1 MIFQKFYDLLTD
13 QISLS
18 VCLYFLKYWTIC
30 VLQLFVSQADIN
42 FEVNPIFLTKP
53 FFYVTKNSRQKFK
66 YLENEEGFLNEI
78 KSVFHH
84 FYRVFICQKL
94 SQTGSLPLTITPL
107 NLLNEVSVIIDV
119 TLIRFLT

>member
-1 MIFQKFYDLLTD
+1 MCIA
-13 QISLS
+13 I
-18 VCLYFLKYWTIC
+18 IC
-30 VLQLFVSQADIN
+30 FTGCDIN
-42 FEVNPIFLTKP
+42 FEVNPIFLTKQ

-78 KSVFHH
+78 KSDFHH

-94 SQTGSLPLTITPL
+94 SQTESLPLTIIPL
-107 NLLNEVSVIIDV
+107 NLLDEVSVIIDV